1 MASPLP
7 CLTLY
12 WSIAEKKFKR
22 LANAG
27 QRPVRFALRCCNRKL
42 GCCPTLLWHSARSGT
57 ASCQAFSTTRDPRDT
72 PIRLATLTTTYTAIL
87 AQARPEHPPL
97 QSQAHFTLSAELLRP
112 RYRNSRCSDG
122 CKERRAK
129 PGRALR
135 GGHPPRHT
143 ARDRS
148 PCDLSTHLLAGSAC
162 ASLSLRRQPREGAA
176 SPIRH

>member
-1 MASPLP
+1 MGNP
-7 CLTLY
+7 CTGLCVKKNT
-12 WSIAEKKFKR
+12 EKFKR
-22 LANAG
+22 LAKAAP
-27 QRPVRFALRCCNRKL
+27 RPVRFALRCCNRKP

-87 AQARPEHPPL
+87 AQARPETPPL
-97 QSQAHFTLSAELLRP
+97 QSQALSAERLRP

-122 CKERRAK
+122 CKERRAQ

-135 GGHPPRHT
+135 GVHPPRHT